1 MTTKRAHRA
10 QASAPASSSK
20 SCHHKA
26 SHKKLR
32 RRLDQI
38 EHELAQFHPVSD
50 KEIKLVVKHRPELL
64 PVVTLAT
71 CNVDYLVELLGY
83 KPVMRALTRLLRLM
97 LRRLTIA
104 RAATAKVIKSRTP
117 PLHGHETIALE
128 EDPAAIPVATDAMPH
143 SHL

>member
-1 MTTKRAHRA
+1 MTKRAHRA
-10 QASAPASSSK
+10 QASTPASSSK
-20 SCHHKA
+20 SRQHKS

-38 EHELAQFHPVSD
+38 EHELAQFHLVSD
-50 KEIKLVVKHRPELL
+50 EKIKLVVKHRPELL

-117 PLHGHETIALE
+117 PLPDRGPLVLE
-128 EDPAAIPVATDAMPH
+128 EDPTTIPVATDAVPRNRV
-143 SHL
+143 